1 MLFSW
6 SGLTFIYSTF
16 VHIVD
21 KLPPNYEMPRDEVK
35 NRLTRWFE
43 RVDTD
48 KNGKLNWQEAKNW
61 LQTSMI
67 NIEAMK
73 NRCIFDKIDFEK
85 DGKLTWNEYLS
96 SSCVYDEA
104 ICSFGSEEAE
114 LIKAEFKLADIN
126 HDEVLNPIEF
136 AYLTNP
142 VFLPEL
148 LDFEIDGL
156 YTALDVDKELIKA
169 EFKLA
174 DINHD
179 EVLNPIEFAYLTNP
193 VFLPELLD
201 FEIDGLYTALDVDK
215 NKRISFEEFFYIH
228 KFILLELGKA
238 QFMAPDPIAIFRV
251 IVSTGIPI
259 FYFMEV
265 FKEVLVNL
273 LRRRISRKFS
283 LLWAITF

>member
-104 ICSFGSEEAE
+104 ICSFGSEEAV
-114 LIKAEFKLADIN
+114 K
-126 HDEVLNPIEF
+126 
-136 AYLTNP
+136 
-142 VFLPEL
+142 
-148 LDFEIDGL
+148 FENSNS
-156 YTALDVDKELIKA
+156 KS
-169 EFKLA
+169 
-174 DINHD
+174 
-179 EVLNPIEFAYLTNP
+179 
-193 VFLPELLD
+193 
-201 FEIDGLYTALDVDK
+201 
-215 NKRISFEEFFYIH
+215 SFEA
-228 KFILLELGKA
+228 L
-238 QFMAPDPIAIFRV
+238 IFLRV
-251 IVSTGIPI
+251 IQ
-259 FYFMEV
+259 
-265 FKEVLVNL
+265 FKEFETELEFL
-273 LRRRISRKFS
+273 FS
-283 LLWAITF
+283 DIEYINFKIKYLYGSLFI